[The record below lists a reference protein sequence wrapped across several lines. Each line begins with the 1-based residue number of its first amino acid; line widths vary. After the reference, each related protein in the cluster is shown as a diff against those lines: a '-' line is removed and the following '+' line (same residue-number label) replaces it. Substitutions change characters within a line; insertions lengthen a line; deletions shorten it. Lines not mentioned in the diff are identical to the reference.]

1 MKLAKIIL
9 STLVTMSFQTNAQVI
24 LDLQTELNTTISEVS
39 GIIWIEGRLIGHNDS
54 GDDANLYEINPVS
67 GEVIRTVMVEN
78 ATNIDW
84 EDITYDEDYIYIA
97 DFGNNDGNR
106 TNLMIYKISKSDFL
120 SMPTVI
126 ADTIKFNYAEQID
139 FSPGPYS
146 TNFDAESIISLD
158 DSLYIFTKNWG
169 DFKSNIYALSKSPG
183 DYTISRKDSLDPNCM
198 ITGATYSAVANEIY
212 LCGYDVRD
220 PYIYYI
226 TGFSGDHF
234 SEATT
239 KRRFEASVLGSI
251 QIEGIEYIDEY
262 FYLAAEARGG
272 SKAALYM
279 GIINFL
285 DIDKSD
291 DQEVLRLFP
300 NPTTGS
306 IHIPYPTDTKCIIY
320 DLTGGIVLST
330 SSKDINLSNLQKGL
344 YIAEIRN
351 TDNELILTQQ
361 IVKN

>member
-54 GDDANLYEINPVS
+54 GDDANLYEIDPVS

-78 ATNIDW
+78 ANNIDW

-146 TNFDAESIISLD
+146 TRSKLHDYRR
-158 DSLYIFTKNWG
+158 YI
-169 DFKSNIYALSKSPG
+169 
-183 DYTISRKDSLDPNCM
+183 
-198 ITGATYSAVANEIY
+198 
-212 LCGYDVRD
+212 
-220 PYIYYI
+220 
-226 TGFSGDHF
+226 
-234 SEATT
+234 
-239 KRRFEASVLGSI
+239 
-251 QIEGIEYIDEY
+251 
-262 FYLAAEARGG
+262 
-272 SKAALYM
+272 
-279 GIINFL
+279 
-285 DIDKSD
+285 
-291 DQEVLRLFP
+291 
-300 NPTTGS
+300 
-306 IHIPYPTDTKCIIY
+306 
-320 DLTGGIVLST
+320 
-330 SSKDINLSNLQKGL
+330 
-344 YIAEIRN
+344 
-351 TDNELILTQQ
+351 
-361 IVKN
+361 